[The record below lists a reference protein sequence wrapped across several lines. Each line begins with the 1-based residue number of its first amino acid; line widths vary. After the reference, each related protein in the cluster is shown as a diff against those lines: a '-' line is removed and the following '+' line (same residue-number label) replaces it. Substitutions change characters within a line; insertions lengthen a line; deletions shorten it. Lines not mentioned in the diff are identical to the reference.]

1 MPAKDAAQ
9 RSRLA
14 RLAAHERW
22 AKEDRVAGTAAARRG
37 FEARFEKLVDPDGVL
52 DPAERARRA
61 ESARRAH
68 FIRLAEK
75 SAAARRR
82 AS

>member
-1 MPAKDAAQ
+1 MAAADPDR

-14 RLAAHERW
+14 RLAAHSRW
-22 AKEDRVAGTAAARRG
+22 ATEDRTAGTAAARRG
-37 FEARFEKLVDPDGVL
+37 FEERFVRLVDPDGVL

-68 FIRLAEK
+68 FIRMAEK
-75 SAAARRR
+75 SAAARRK

>member
-1 MPAKDAAQ
+1 MSTPEQ
-9 RSRLA
+9 RTRLA
-14 RLAAHERW
+14 RLAAHTRW
-22 AKEDRVAGTAAARRG
+22 AYEDRVAGTAPARRG

-61 ESARRAH
+61 ESARKAH
-68 FIRLAEK
+68 FIRMSEK
-75 SAAARRR
+75 AAKARRK